1 MGQTISFKPMRR
13 GATPQGTMGQASGAP
28 GAGAPAAG
36 TADSGMPHTTT
47 LGPSP
52 ASGAAHGAAP
62 AVADVLGVVVSHVWL
77 NDEYRHL
84 VLEAPDPA
92 PLAKA
97 GQFFNLEC
105 PHTAED
111 KPFLRRPMS
120 LYGADPARGR
130 VEFLYKVTGVGTR
143 ALASIKVGRTMRL
156 LGPLGVGFSIPESA
170 KNIVVL
176 GRGVGLATL
185 APLAEAAAAQGV
197 GVTAILSARS
207 PATVMSAERFAAVGA
222 SVRIVLDTDGTSDP
236 ANVEAILRDAAAAGR
251 ADAFYTCGSNRLMLL
266 MQRVG
271 RELSIPGEV
280 ALEQQM
286 ACGLGMCF
294 CCVRNFSVDGAVE
307 ARRVCTEG
315 PVFPLAEAMSW

>member
-1 MGQTISFKPMRR
+1 MGQTISFQPVRH
-13 GATPQGTMGQASGAP
+13 GAAAQAG
-28 GAGAPAAG
+28 GAPAAG
-36 TADSGMPHTTT
+36 PQGPGPGPAQQSAAMPHA
-47 LGPSP
+47 PSLP
-52 ASGAAHGAAP
+52 AAP
-62 AVADVLGVVVSHVWL
+62 HVADVLGVVVSHVWL

-84 VLEAPDPA
+84 VLEAPEPA
-92 PLAKA
+92 PLAQA

-120 LYGADPARGR
+120 LYRADPAYGR

-156 LGPLGVGFSIPESA
+156 LGPLGVGFSIPETA
-170 KNIVVL
+170 KDIVVL

-185 APLAEAAAAQGV
+185 APLAEMAAARGI

-207 PATVMSAERFAAVGA
+207 AAMVMSVERFAAIGA
-222 SVRIVLDTDGTSDP
+222 RIRVVLDTDGSSDP
-236 ANVEAILRDAAAAGR
+236 VNVEMLLRDAAAGGR

-266 MQRVG
+266 MQRIG
-271 RELSIPGEV
+271 RELAIPGEV

-315 PVFPLAEAMSW
+315 PVFPLDEAMPW